1 MSTKSIIFF
10 SIIFLSII
18 SRISA
23 KDVIIPKYGKIT
35 IYAGDK
41 PFLDVSDFDSGEKIY
56 ISITTTNPYGYYT
69 SKLYYRFYSSIN
81 GITPTTTYSNYV
93 YESSSTSSYDEETY
107 NYKITKDSSSS
118 KYLYLDSDLPL
129 PIIIENTEDDASTSV
144 VIIVVVVVCV
154 VVLIVA
160 IIMIVYCCR
169 RCRRRRYA
177 TVAYPGVV
185 GYGVS
190 TFGVQPVVPVV
201 QPVVQPV
208 GVAQPYYNPSPQY
221 NQVAPAPIGSDVRVN
236 QNVNYIKPV

>member
-160 IIMIVYCCR
+160 IIIIVYCCR

-221 NQVAPAPIGSDVRVN
+221 NQAAPAPIGSDVRVN
-236 QNVNYIKPV
+236 QDVNYIKPV